1 MIGARHDDS
10 VLFTLDALQ
19 AAAQAS
25 NVPIA
30 PQFLRMLP
38 YVLTIIALVGAMG
51 KAEPPAYVAKPY
63 EKA

>member
-1 MIGARHDDS
+1 QAS
-10 VLFTLDALQ
+10 AQ
-19 AAAQAS
+19 AA

-30 PQFLRMLP
+30 PQFLLALP

-51 KAEPPAYVAKPY
+51 RATPPAYVAKPY